1 MGCKL
6 SISVVHPENLLKRL
20 SPSTKT
26 RRKSKTLSPIINPTT
41 KTTSNDSYETL
52 YIDSP
57 QGYIKRCK
65 FL

>member
-6 SISVVHPENLLKRL
+6 SVSVVHPELLLKRL
-20 SPSTKT
+20 SPSTKKQKT
-26 RRKSKTLSPIINPTT
+26 KTLNPVVNPTT

-57 QGYIKRCK
+57 QQCI
-65 FL
+65 